1 MLQYKYLLSFTLS
14 DDTLMFHVLFCFVY
28 LGSIKSKKIEP
39 TVAPVIQG
47 EGFKTVVATC
57 YETIVAMTNLAILN
71 CQIHGR
77 NALNLKVCWILLMA
91 ISCCIVRHFFSRFPN
106 LGYSPW
112 YWKNMK
118 WLGQWSCIVRTVLC
132 SLEVNLVS
140 IQTRWFKF
148 RMPI

>member
-1 MLQYKYLLSFTLS
+1 
-14 DDTLMFHVLFCFVY
+14 MFHVLFCFVY

-47 EGFKTVVATC
+47 EGFKTVVATR
-57 YETIVAMTNLAILN
+57 YETIVAMTNLAIIN

-91 ISCCIVRHFFSRFPN
+91 ISCCIVRYFFFRFPN

-112 YWKNMK
+112 Y
-118 WLGQWSCIVRTVLC
+118 
-132 SLEVNLVS
+132 
-140 IQTRWFKF
+140 
-148 RMPI
+148 